1 MDCVPIAANKIG
13 TLDAAAKVI
22 KFKLADAKVVPL
34 PTVCKATK
42 EARKIMKS
50 DENKDCPDSDANLR
64 EIHRLRLLAGCKTRE
79 MHIPIHAA
87 LGAIALLAIG
97 ACIYAYMKKP

>member
-1 MDCVPIAANKIG
+1 MHSIHNY
-13 TLDAAAKVI
+13 LE
-22 KFKLADAKVVPL
+22 L
-34 PTVCKATK
+34 
-42 EARKIMKS
+42 KS
-50 DENKDCPDSDANLR
+50 DDNDDCPDTPANLL

-97 ACIYAYMKKP
+97 ACIYAYVKKT